1 MLTSDLTQ
9 RCVNLGDGRKELQLQ
24 TQGCSVATVELAGQA
39 ALLWTG
45 RTLDTARIIAKVERV
60 LEWMMPAGEVR
71 GIGR

>member
-1 MLTSDLTQ
+1 
-9 RCVNLGDGRKELQLQ
+9 
-24 TQGCSVATVELAGQA
+24 VATVELAGQA

-71 GIGR
+71 GIARSLKNGRW